1 MRGMSIF
8 AKTNETDMK
17 KVFKIEVDCAN
28 CANLVEEA
36 AKKVTGVK
44 DASVVFMTQ
53 KMKLDIED
61 DADADAVVAA
71 VLKAAKKVEP
81 DFEIL

>member
-1 MRGMSIF
+1 MSIF

-36 AKKVTGVK
+36 LKKVPGVK

-53 KMKLDIED
+53 KMKVEFED
-61 DADADAVVAA
+61 GADAEAVMAA
-71 VLKAAKKVEP
+71 ALKAAKKVEP
-81 DFEIL
+81 DFEILG

>member
-1 MRGMSIF
+1 MSIF

-36 AKKVTGVK
+36 AKKVPGVK

-71 VLKAAKKVEP
+71 VLKAAKKVDP

>member
-1 MRGMSIF
+1 M
-8 AKTNETDMK
+8 
-17 KVFKIEVDCAN
+17 
-28 CANLVEEA
+28 
-36 AKKVTGVK
+36 K

>member
-1 MRGMSIF
+1 MSIF
-8 AKTNETDMK
+8 APTNDVNMK
-17 KVFKIEVDCAN
+17 KSFNIEVDCAN

-36 AKKVTGVK
+36 AKKVPGVK

-53 KMKLDIED
+53 KMKLEFED
-61 DADADAVVAA
+61 GADPDSVLAA

-81 DFEIL
+81 DFEILG